1 MYDLRSF
8 TPTIC
13 QMMGV
18 PSPKFGLA
26 SPISELLHSRTPISK
41 ALIYC
46 PDAFG
51 YHALQRFPNMHERLR
66 RASTHEV
73 ALSSMI
79 PPKTPVCF
87 ATLFTGGSTEEHG
100 IKKYERPVLTCD
112 TLFDAF
118 VRAGKKV
125 AIVAVAGSSVD
136 TIFKNRNIDYFSKTY
151 DSLVTVQTLELLQ
164 QNKHDVIVAYH
175 QEYDDLLH
183 HTEPFSPLAVKAL
196 QNHLETWEQFL
207 PAAQQAWKNNYLL
220 AFTPDHG
227 AHMDPSTNRGDHNQD
242 CPEDMQLRH
251 FFCRC

>member
-1 MYDLRSF
+1 
-8 TPTIC
+8 
-13 QMMGV
+13 MMDV
-18 PSPKFGLA
+18 RPPKFGLA
-26 SPISELLHSRTPISK
+26 SPIAELLHSPRPISK

-51 YHALQRFPNMHERLR
+51 YHALQRFPEMHQRLK

-87 ATLFTGGSTEEHG
+87 ASLFTGATIEEHG
-100 IKKYERPVLTCD
+100 IKKYERPVLSCD
-112 TLFDAF
+112 TLFDAL

-136 TIFKNRNIDYFSKTY
+136 LIFRNRTLDYFSMTY
-151 DSLVTVQTLELLQ
+151 DSLVTAQTFALLKEG
-164 QNKHDVIVAYH
+164 KHDVIVAYH

-183 HTEPFSPLAVKAL
+183 KTEPFSPLAIKAL
-196 QNHLETWEQFL
+196 QNHLETWEQFFS
-207 PAAQQAWKNNYLL
+207 AAREAWKNNYLL

-227 AHMDPSTNRGDHNQD
+227 AHLDPATNRGDHDHD

-251 FFCRC
+251 FFCQS